1 MPTIP
6 RPSGSQANL
15 TRARLQRLQTMTSA
29 LAWSLTEEQLGDIVL
44 QQGIDL
50 LEAKAASLS
59 LVRPDGAI
67 EVVAHRGYRPEV
79 VQPFLR
85 MTTDAV
91 TPSSDAVR
99 GRAAVF
105 IGSERELSER
115 YEHLARA
122 ATAGGTR
129 AWAAVP
135 MLWEDSVLGCMGL
148 SFDQPRRF
156 PADEREFLAAIA
168 QQCALALM
176 RISHFSIER
185 LLAHMTPDEL
195 LELRRAID
203 QRLRGDG

>member
-1 MPTIP
+1 MPTQP
-6 RPSGSQANL
+6 FPSGSQANL
-15 TRARLQRLQTMTSA
+15 TRARLHRLQTMTSA

-50 LEAKAASLS
+50 LEATAASLS

-67 EVVAHRGYRPEV
+67 EVVAHRGYPTEA

-85 MTTDAV
+85 MTTESV
-91 TPSSDAVR
+91 TPITDAVR
-99 GRAAVF
+99 GRTAVF
-105 IGSERELSER
+105 IGSDRELAER
-115 YEHLARA
+115 YEHLTRA

-148 SFDQPRRF
+148 SFGAPRRF
-156 PADEREFLAAIA
+156 TTDEREFLAAIA

-176 RISHFSIER
+176 RISHFSIGR
-185 LLAHMTPDEL
+185 LLAQMTPDEL
-195 LELRRAID
+195 LELRREID